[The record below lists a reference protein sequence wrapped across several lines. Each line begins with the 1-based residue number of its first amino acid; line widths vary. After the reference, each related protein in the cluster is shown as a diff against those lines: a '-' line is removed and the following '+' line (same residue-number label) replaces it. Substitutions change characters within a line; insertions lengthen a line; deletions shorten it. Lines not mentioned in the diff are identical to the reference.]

1 MSGVF
6 YACIFLEMNNDF
18 CTLLMSFVVFL
29 LYTYLLC
36 FFGSRA
42 RKSAKKKVENKEGV
56 YDEPDPVS
64 EEKIFL
70 WFIDVS
76 NVACL

>member
-1 MSGVF
+1 MYLGGRWGLSGVF
-6 YACIFLEMNNDF
+6 YACIFLEI
-18 CTLLMSFVVFL
+18 VVFL

-64 EEKIFL
+64 EEQIFL